1 MKKKYFILCKKYFD
15 TYFEYFVSIPICQTS
30 VNDLKYYIDYVTP
43 MKPVIVIMIVLTF
56 HWFFDKQ
63 NSAVQNLPLQ
73 NILMFV
79 HNCLVFNFYKLQQ
92 CNALISAAMTSN
104 PFLFHSKIVEHKSVV
119 CVNYL
124 LIVNNR
130 VAIFQHEFCIGF
142 KVMNIIMYG
151 LLGCWVVYNFARNIY
166 SICVCMHFG

>member
-1 MKKKYFILCKKYFD
+1 
-15 TYFEYFVSIPICQTS
+15 
-30 VNDLKYYIDYVTP
+30 
-43 MKPVIVIMIVLTF
+43 MKPVIVLTF

-63 NSAVQNLPLQ
+63 NSAVQNLQHQ
-73 NILMFV
+73 NILLMFV
-79 HNCLVFNFYKLQQ
+79 HNCLVLNFYKLQQ

-119 CVNYL
+119 CVNYS